1 MDKDRCEA
9 IIIHEDKIKEVQKH
23 LLDQHKLEGV
33 SMIFKLLSDPTR
45 IKILYALEKQELCV
59 CDLSIVLDMTQS
71 AVSHQLKLL
80 RMNQLVRHRKEGKT
94 VFYSLDD
101 EHVHLIFNQALAHV
115 SEVKH
120 R

>member
-1 MDKDRCEA
+1 MNKDRCEA
-9 IIIHEDKIKEVQKH
+9 IIIHEDKIKEVQRQ
-23 LLDQHKLEGV
+23 LLNQNELENM
-33 SMIFKLLSDPTR
+33 STIFKLLSDPTR
-45 IKILYALEKQELCV
+45 IRILYALEKQELCV

-71 AVSHQLKLL
+71 AISHQLKLL
-80 RMNQLVRHRKEGKT
+80 RMNKLVRHRKEGKT

-120 R
+120 A

>member
-1 MDKDRCEA
+1 MIKERCEA
-9 IIIHEDKIKEVQKH
+9 IIIHEDKVKEVK
-23 LLDQHKLEGV
+23 KRILEDDELNDM

-59 CDLSIVLDMTQS
+59 CDLSIVLEMTQS

-80 RMNQLVRHRKEGKT
+80 RIHKLVHHRKEGKT

-101 EHVHLIFNQALAHV
+101 DHVHLIFNQALAHV
-115 SEVKH
+115 REDH
-120 R
+120 IL